1 MTTKVL
7 KQYIILVS
15 HPQVG
20 QEDETMTAFS
30 YAYDDIEAVEKIKSM
45 LSSVE
50 EKEYI
55 ELDNSRWKF
64 QVLGM
69 QSLEDFTK
77 NYNRRILHLTQMTHP
92 SPKNKKH
99 LRAV

>member
-7 KQYIILVS
+7 KQYIISVS

-20 QEDETMTAFS
+20 EENETMTAFS
-30 YAYDDIEAVEKIKSM
+30 YAYDDIDAVKIVKNAIIREDIDTPIDES
-45 LSSVE
+45 L
-50 EKEYI
+50 
-55 ELDNSRWKF
+55 WKF

-77 NYNRRILHLTQMTHP
+77 NYNKKILHLTQIPHP
-92 SPKNKKH
+92 SPKKNTH
-99 LRAV
+99 LRAI